1 MSTYTT
7 DANLPPQNKTNS
19 AVQLKHLPT
28 GIVVKS
34 QATRSRDQNRK
45 IARQILAAKI
55 DDHLNGPQ
63 SRSAI
68 VATKKE
74 TKRASS
80 DKKKRR
86 KYRALEQ
93 EKAGQDEVPR
103 GENERSDKDGHEGL
117 EDQGLETEVE
127 VQSQLG
133 RDRLELE
140 PNTNGGSIET
150 LDEKA
155 EKRLAKKK
163 MLQEREARR
172 KAKEERARAA
182 KERP

>member
-1 MSTYTT
+1 MMLTCT
-7 DANLPPQNKTNS
+7 QNKTNS

-45 IARQILAAKI
+45 IARQVLAAKI

-93 EKAGQDEVPR
+93 EKAGQDEVGR
-103 GENERSDKDGHEGL
+103 EENERSDESGHEGL
-117 EDQGLETEVE
+117 KDQDPEAETE
-127 VQSQLG
+127 VQSQIRQVG
-133 RDRLELE
+133 LELK
-140 PNTNGGSIET
+140 PNTSAGSIET
-150 LDEKA
+150 VDEKT

-172 KAKEERARAA
+172 KAKEERANAA
-182 KERP
+182 KARRQ